1 MPLAN
6 SDIVIRLSGGAG
18 NSDPNSSLGGII
30 SSTVLTDNSL
40 HNLFDRVA
48 GSESTAGDTEYRGVY
63 ILNNHGSLTLIA
75 PKIWVSSETSHTGE
89 DIEIALAGEGVN
101 ATMETVANEST
112 APVGETFSD
121 ASSEGA
127 ALPFPADL
135 AAGQRMGV
143 WIKRVTDPA
152 TLAKNNYTIVLS
164 VKGDTQE

>member
-1 MPLAN
+1 
-6 SDIVIRLSGGAG
+6 
-18 NSDPNSSLGGII
+18 
-30 SSTVLTDNSL
+30 
-40 HNLFDRVA
+40 
-48 GSESTAGDTEYRGVY
+48 
-63 ILNNHGSLTLIA
+63 
-75 PKIWVSSETSHTGE
+75 
-89 DIEIALAGEGVN
+89 
-101 ATMETVANEST
+101 METVANEST